1 MRLSLI
7 SKIEIS
13 LLLATI
19 LVTSAPLVNA
29 QNPDFSIGANPSSR
43 CIAVGS
49 TTTYQITVSST
60 DGFSGQVL
68 LGDDVQPDVNNGPT
82 LGPIPSSVT
91 LSAGQSATFNL
102 NAITTSSTPP
112 QVYTI
117 TIGGIAGGSNFHSTS
132 VFLAFAP
139 GCGAVGGTV
148 SPASL
153 LSLATPFIGF
163 AVVISAMAGAS
174 VAFIRTKRKQTTTN

>member
-7 SKIEIS
+7 AKIEIS

-19 LVTSAPLVNA
+19 IVTSAPLVSA
-29 QNPDFSIGANPSSR
+29 QNPDFGIGANPASR
-43 CIAVGS
+43 CVAVGS
-49 TTTYQITVSST
+49 TATYQITVSSI

-68 LGDDVQPDVNNGPT
+68 LGDDVQPDVSNGPT

-91 LSAGQSATFNL
+91 VSTGQSATFNL
-102 NAITTSSTPP
+102 NAITASSTPP

-117 TIGGIAGGSNFHSTS
+117 TIAGIAGSNFHSTS

-139 GCGAVGGTV
+139 GCGAVGGTI
-148 SPASL
+148 SPASA

-163 AVVISAMAGAS
+163 AVVISAIAGAVS
-174 VAFIRTKRKQTTTN
+174 VAFIRTRQKRTAKN